1 VRGTSQ
7 FHSVRGT
14 LDFGAPAVAL
24 AVALAA
30 TVTACSGTGGPEA
43 GAPSLPGLHGSV
55 RVVVDRGAGAAVE
68 PGVGDGEATEVTVS
82 ARFLRYREVDRT
94 TADMLAGGE
103 PELGDGCQLPAGTAP
118 IDELLASLP
127 DGARVEHLDAG
138 EISVVFDGVA
148 VATTPTRLPPLSPWV
163 DGVEYDDQVARVAL
177 TSRGTSGSLA
187 GSLAGSWA
195 DPYTEILLSSGV
207 GGALARDG
215 QVSVAGF
222 GGQHIGSFEAAIPM
236 LDGLPEV
243 VLDGGNDRALVVT
256 WPQAATGA
264 RGEASGAHAET
275 IVTVAG
281 PTGPVCLVSGSDSV
295 RIPAA
300 LLPPTGPLSIAVE
313 RIRRL
318 PLAAPGLPGA
328 ELELVVRDVLAVW
341 RP

>member
-7 FHSVRGT
+7 FHSVRRP
-14 LDFGAPAVAL
+14 LDFGAPAVVL
-24 AVALAA
+24 AVALSA

-82 ARFLRYREVDRT
+82 ARFLRYRDVDRT

-103 PELGDGCQLPAGTAP
+103 PELGDGCQQPAGTAP

-177 TSRGTSGSLA
+177 TSRGTPGSW
-187 GSLAGSWA
+187 AGSWA

-236 LDGLPEV
+236 LDGVPEAM
-243 VLDGGNDRALVVT
+243 LDGGNDRALVVA
-256 WPQAATGA
+256 WPQAVAG
-264 RGEASGAHAET
+264 SGAHAET

>member
-7 FHSVRGT
+7 FHSVRGG
-14 LDFGAPAVAL
+14 LHDPGARRRL
-24 AVALAA
+24 LAA
-30 TVTACSGTGGPEA
+30 TALTAMSACSGTGGTEA

-55 RVVVDRGAGAAVE
+55 RVVVDRGGEA
-68 PGVGDGEATEVTVS
+68 GVGDGEATEVTVS
-82 ARFLRYREVDRT
+82 ARFLRYRDVDRA
-94 TADMLAGGE
+94 TADLLAGGE
-103 PELGDGCQLPAGTAP
+103 PALADGCQPPAGPAP
-118 IDELLASLP
+118 IDDLLASLP

-177 TSRGTSGSLA
+177 ASRTA
-187 GSLAGSWA
+187 AWA

-207 GGALARDG
+207 GGALPRDG
-215 QVSVAGF
+215 EVSVAGF

-236 LDGLPEV
+236 VDGAPEAM
-243 VLDGGNDRALVVT
+243 LDGGNDRALVVA
-256 WPQAATGA
+256 WPPVAGEPGGA
-264 RGEASGAHAET
+264 GALAET
-275 IVTVAG
+275 VVTVAG
-281 PTGPVCLVSGSDSV
+281 STGPVCLVSGSDSV

-313 RIRRL
+313 RIRHV
-318 PLAAPGLPGA
+318 PLVAPGLPGA
-328 ELELVVRDVLAVW
+328 ELELVVRDVLSVW

>member
-1 VRGTSQ
+1 
-7 FHSVRGT
+7 
-14 LDFGAPAVAL
+14 
-24 AVALAA
+24 
-30 TVTACSGTGGPEA
+30 
-43 GAPSLPGLHGSV
+43 LPGLHGSV
-55 RVVVDRGAGAAVE
+55 RVVVDRAGEA
-68 PGVGDGEATEVTVS
+68 GVGDGEATEVTVS
-82 ARFLRYREVDRT
+82 ARFLRYRDVDRT

-103 PELGDGCQLPAGTAP
+103 PELGDGCQQPAGTAP
-118 IDELLASLP
+118 IDDLLASLP

-177 TSRGTSGSLA
+177 ASRATP
-187 GSLAGSWA
+187 GSWA
-195 DPYTEILLSSGV
+195 DPYTDILLSSGV
-207 GGALARDG
+207 GGALPRDG
-215 QVSVAGF
+215 EVSVAGF
-222 GGQHIGSFEAAIPM
+222 GGQHIGSFEAGIPM
-236 LDGLPEV
+236 LEGAPEAM
-243 VLDGGNDRALVVT
+243 LDGGNDRALVVA
-256 WPQAATGA
+256 WPPAASEA
-264 RGEASGAHAET
+264 RGDASGALAET

-328 ELELVVRDVLAVW
+328 ELELVVRDVLSVW

>member
-14 LDFGAPAVAL
+14 LQGPVVVAVLAGAL
-24 AVALAA
+24 SS
-30 TVTACSGTGGPEA
+30 TVTACSGTGGHEA
-43 GAPSLPGLHGSV
+43 GAPALPGLHGSV

-82 ARFLRYREVDRT
+82 ARFLRYRDVDRT

-103 PELGDGCQLPAGTAP
+103 PELSDGCQPPAGTAP
-118 IDELLASLP
+118 IDDLLASLP

-148 VATTPTRLPPLSPWV
+148 VTTTPTRLPPLSPWV

-177 TSRGTSGSLA
+177 TSRGTP

-195 DPYTEILLSSGV
+195 DPYTEVLLSSGV

-236 LDGLPEV
+236 LDGAPEAM
-243 VLDGGNDRALVVT
+243 LDGGNDRALVVT
-256 WPQAATGA
+256 WPPAAIEA
-264 RGEASGAHAET
+264 SGETSGAHAET

-313 RIRRL
+313 RARRL